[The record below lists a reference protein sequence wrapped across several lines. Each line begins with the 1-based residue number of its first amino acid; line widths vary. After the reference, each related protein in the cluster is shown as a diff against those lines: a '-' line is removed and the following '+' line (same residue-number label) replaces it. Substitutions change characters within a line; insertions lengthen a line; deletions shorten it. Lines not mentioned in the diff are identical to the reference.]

1 MEAAGLS
8 REAVLDTALRIVEA
22 RGLAALTMRGLAA
35 ELGVAATAIYWHV
48 GNRDA
53 LIAALTDRILGDFGD
68 LAPPSPD
75 AREEPAERIVGIGR
89 ALRQRI
95 AARPH
100 AIALLHEQGRTA
112 VMMRPAQRALAA
124 EVAAAGLDGERAATV
139 VRAVLHH
146 VVGFV
151 LLERA
156 VERGPEPRPGP
167 DEVWRD
173 PDGVDPALA
182 RELGRPHDPD
192 ALFEVS
198 LSALVRGLLAS

>member
-1 MEAAGLS
+1 METPRLS
-8 REAVLDTALRIVEA
+8 RDAVLDTALRIVEE

-35 ELGVAATAIYWHV
+35 DLGVAATAIYWHV

-53 LIAALTDRILGDFGD
+53 LVAALTDRVLGDLGD
-68 LAPPSPD
+68 LTPPGSADGPQ
-75 AREEPAERIVGIGR
+75 ERIVGVGR
-89 ALRQRI
+89 VLRRRI
-95 AARPH
+95 LARPH

-124 EVAAAGLDGERAATV
+124 EVAAAGLGGERAATV

-156 VERGPEPRPGP
+156 VQRGPEPHPGP

-182 RELGRPHDPD
+182 HELGRPHDPD

-198 LSALVRGLLAS
+198 LSALVSGLLAADT